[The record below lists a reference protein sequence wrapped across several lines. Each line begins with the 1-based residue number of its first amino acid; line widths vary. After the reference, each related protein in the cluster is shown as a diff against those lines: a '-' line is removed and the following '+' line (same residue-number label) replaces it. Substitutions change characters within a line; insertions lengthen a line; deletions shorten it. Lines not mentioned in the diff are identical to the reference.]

1 MYHPPISLAVM
12 SKVSL
17 LLATCTPHIGP
28 IGWCRSPSFLDFSHL
43 ELHIIQ
49 GLHYG
54 LHLLLDHL
62 GQLSL
67 LVLTAAAAA
76 RLRSL
81 PLLHSIVITI
91 SILHKGHILL
101 RLLLSPPPGE

>member
-12 SKVSL
+12 RKVPL
-17 LLATCTPHIGP
+17 LLATCKPHIGP
-28 IGWCRSPSFLDFSHL
+28 TGWCRSPSLLDLSHL
-43 ELHIIQ
+43 DLYIIQ

-67 LVLTAAAAA
+67 LVLTAAAAT
-76 RLRSL
+76 RLRRF
-81 PLLHSIVITI
+81 PLFHRIVITI
-91 SILHKGHILL
+91 FILHKGH
-101 RLLLSPPPGE
+101 LLL

>member
-1 MYHPPISLAVM
+1 MYHPPINLAIM

-17 LLATCTPHIGP
+17 RFATCTPHIGP
-28 IGWCRSPSFLDFSHL
+28 VGWCRSPSLLDLSHL
-43 ELHIIQ
+43 DLHIIQ

-67 LVLTAAAAA
+67 LVLTVAAAT
-76 RLRSL
+76 RLRRF
-81 PLLHSIVITI
+81 PLFHSIVIAI
-91 SILHKGHILL
+91 FILHKGH
-101 RLLLSPPPGE
+101 LLL

>member
-28 IGWCRSPSFLDFSHL
+28 TGWCRSPSLLDLSHL
-43 ELHIIQ
+43 DLHIIQ
-49 GLHYG
+49 GWHYG

-76 RLRSL
+76 TRLRRF
-81 PLLHSIVITI
+81 PFFHSIVIAI
-91 SILHKGHILL
+91 FILHKGH
-101 RLLLSPPPGE
+101 LLL